1 MPLDID
7 PTDPGVP
14 PTQKGALSSN
24 PQTFNFLSP
33 LNFTFI
39 LKRAPNT
46 NYNIHLI
53 NIPSLTLPQAIE
65 PTSILAL
72 PKPGDHMEFSPL
84 IVQFKVDENFN
95 NYLEIWKW
103 LMALGRIPNPVA
115 FKSLENKPYW
125 TGQSETSE
133 IMLTILDSSRNVN
146 IVLNYHDCFP
156 VTLSEL
162 IFDVQLRDVDFIT
175 ATCQFAYSYFEIE
188 QINSAA
194 QPSPFPAELAKW
206 PDIPQ
211 EPPYVPASGVSLR
224 VD

>member
-1 MPLDID
+1 MIERN

-14 PTQKGALSSN
+14 PTQKGALSQN

-33 LNFTFI
+33 LNFVFT

-46 NYNIHLI
+46 NYNLHRI
-53 NIPSLTLPQAIE
+53 NIPALTLPQVME
-65 PTSILAL
+65 PTSIVAL

-115 FKSLENKPYW
+115 FKALKTQPYW
-125 TGQSETSE
+125 TGQSEDSE
-133 IMLTILDSSRNVN
+133 IMITILDSSRNPN
-146 IVLNYHDCFP
+146 IILNFHDCFP

-162 IFDVQLRDVDFIT
+162 IFDVQLHDVQFLT

-188 QINSAA
+188 QINASA
-194 QPSPFPAELAKW
+194 QPSPFPAELAVW
-206 PDIPQ
+206 PDRAE
-211 EPPYVPASGVSLR
+211 EPPYTPASGLGNQVG
-224 VD
+224 